1 MKVKVIQ
8 KFRDKETKKV
18 RLIDEVFECSDKR
31 FKEIKAAG
39 NYVEVIPE
47 KKVK

>member
-8 KFRDKETKKV
+8 TFRDRETKKV
-18 RLIDEVFECSDKR
+18 RPVGEIFECSDKR